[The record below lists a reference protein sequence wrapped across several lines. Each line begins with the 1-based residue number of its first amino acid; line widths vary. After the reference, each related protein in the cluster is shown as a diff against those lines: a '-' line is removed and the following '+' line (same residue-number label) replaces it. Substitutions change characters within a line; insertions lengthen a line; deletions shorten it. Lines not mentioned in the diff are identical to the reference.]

1 MTTSKSDGGSLAG
14 KGKAK
19 RKPKPT
25 SKATH
30 RKKKIKARYSK
41 AREEAQL
48 AGVIPTT
55 PDGAVRPEQVNPV
68 LQGDG
73 ASVLLPK
80 LALQAIR
87 EGWATLP
94 AEAAEVVQ
102 ELISVV
108 RNPDYKVKDRISA
121 ANALRLMDQM
131 QWERDHP
138 EEAAKAKG
146 GNVKV
151 GVSVGVQ
158 NNIRNG
164 DVFSDI
170 EAIESSIRRILEEQ
184 TDATSVSS
192 IRADGDAQ
200 SVDEAQSGPSAS

>member
-1 MTTSKSDGGSLAG
+1 MAGSQ
-14 KGKAK
+14 KGK
-19 RKPKPT
+19 RKSKPT
-25 SKATH
+25 SKART
-30 RKKKIKARYSK
+30 RKQTTKDRYAH
-41 AREEAQL
+41 AREDAQL
-48 AGVIPTT
+48 EGLIPTT
-55 PDGAVRPEQVNPV
+55 PEEALKSEQVNPV

-138 EEAAKAKG
+138 EEAAKAKA
-146 GNVKV
+146 NVKV

-184 TDATSVSS
+184 TDATPVSS